1 MNINNRLIIG
11 FALLIVVSFFAILQ
25 IYTLSDLA
33 YKLYKHPFTINSAIY
48 NINSNII
55 KIKHS
60 LKVIEFNNLNN
71 HIKVLQEEQTLIHEE
86 EEIYIQLERLKQDN
100 LDNKPDI
107 VHLITLLDNW
117 REVRIKLMQQIK
129 AHQSTLSLIEQQAF
143 PRLNQIETIIEKIIQ
158 FGNQKVN
165 YFINNIDTQT
175 RHTAIWSLAI
185 LIMALIIARWLIQ
198 AVRAFRQEEA
208 RYRAIVQGQTE
219 LVCRFLPDMK
229 LTFVNDAFC
238 HYFAISRQ
246 QASNHQ
252 VLDFI
257 PLANHA
263 MVVNK
268 IRQLTEQ
275 PQLNYITYE
284 HEGLSNEK
292 KDVWQQWTIRA
303 ILDNNNNI
311 IEFQSVGLDI
321 TQRKQVEQTL
331 WESQLRL
338 AEAQRI
344 AHLGNWTWDLITG
357 EEQWSE
363 EMYSIFGLDLTQDQF
378 THETFEKALYPDDKP
393 YVLKAFEHAI
403 SADEPYD
410 IEFRITHYDN
420 SIRHIQAFG
429 KLIRD
434 TGRPL
439 RLIGTAQD
447 MTERKRAEKALR
459 ESEAHL
465 KAIFES
471 AAVGIVLTD
480 AEEHFFQ
487 CNATWLEMTGY
498 TRKELCQLTYGAI
511 THPDDGKSCHQYY
524 KSLATGLN
532 NNYRVEKRLI
542 RKDGTYFWADVS
554 LTMIHD
560 QNQQFEA
567 AIGVIVNI
575 DERKQAETKL
585 KQAKETAEIAN
596 RAKSTFL
603 ANMSHELRTP
613 LNAILGYAQIFQR
626 DTRLTNEQQEGI
638 DTIHRNG
645 EYLLTLIN
653 DILDLAKIE
662 ADRVELYNV
671 AFRLDDFLDDII
683 KLFKIRAEQKEIRF
697 EYQKLTS
704 LPSIVYAD
712 DKRLRQILINLLSN
726 AVKFTQQG
734 RVILK
739 ISYAHGKIQFQ
750 VEDTG
755 IGIAAD
761 EIDKICLP
769 FQQVGDQNYRAQ
781 GTGLGLSITKKLVDM
796 MNGQLHVTSVLGKGS
811 TFWVEL
817 DLPENNQASQDIGLT
832 NINNPLLN
840 NENLSEQA
848 IIDLCE
854 GHHVKI
860 TEPVTQ
866 LANREVILQP
876 DKAYKILI
884 VDDQFENRILLRKL
898 LQPLSLEITEATN
911 GEQAITRALQINP
924 DVILMDLM
932 MPDMDGFE
940 ATRQIRQTL
949 PQVVIIAISAS
960 AFDYHRQKSFDAGCN
975 DFLAKP
981 LHSDSLFDCL
991 QKYIKIHRKVT
1002 IEMMA
1007 TLSEPLLTIPLSQ
1020 EQAATLLELSRRG
1033 DLKGILNYVEALKQH
1048 NPAFTPFSD
1057 KIQQLAKQLKMKQI
1071 AELTQKY
1078 FHDSYVP

>member
-11 FALLIVVSFFAILQ
+11 FALVIVVSFFAILQ
-25 IYTLSDLA
+25 IYTLSDLS
-33 YKLYKHPFTINSAIY
+33 YIKYKHPFTIISAIY

-60 LKVIEFNNLNN
+60 LRVIGFNNPNN
-71 HIKVLQEEQTLIHEE
+71 RINVLQEEHALIREE
-86 EEIYIQLERLKQDN
+86 EEIYIQLKRLKQDN
-100 LDNKPDI
+100 LDNEPDI
-107 VHLITLLDNW
+107 IHLITLIDNW
-117 REVRIKLMQQIK
+117 HEVRIKLMQQIK

-143 PRLNQIETIIEKIIQ
+143 PRLHQIETVIEKIIQ
-158 FGNQKVN
+158 IGNQKVD

-185 LIMALIIARWLIQ
+185 LFLALIIARWLIQ
-198 AVRAFRQEEA
+198 AVRAFRE
-208 RYRAIVQGQTE
+208 
-219 LVCRFLPDMK
+219 
-229 LTFVNDAFC
+229 
-238 HYFAISRQ
+238 
-246 QASNHQ
+246 
-252 VLDFI
+252 
-257 PLANHA
+257 
-263 MVVNK
+263 
-268 IRQLTEQ
+268 
-275 PQLNYITYE
+275 
-284 HEGLSNEK
+284 
-292 KDVWQQWTIRA
+292 
-303 ILDNNNNI
+303 
-311 IEFQSVGLDI
+311 SVGLDI

-344 AHLGNWTWDLITG
+344 AHLGNWTWDLISG

-393 YVLKAFEHAI
+393 YVLQAFEQAI
-403 SADEPYD
+403 SVDEPYD
-410 IEFRITHYDN
+410 IEFRIIHCDN

-434 TGRPL
+434 AGRPL

-447 MTERKRAEKALR
+447 ITERKRAERALR

-465 KAIFES
+465 KAVFES

-498 TRKELCQLTYGAI
+498 SRKELCQLTYSAI

-671 AFRLDDFLDDII
+671 AFRIDDFLDDIV
-683 KLFKIRAEQKEIRF
+683 KLFKVRAEQKEIRF
-697 EYQKLTS
+697 EYQELSS

-726 AVKFTQQG
+726 AVKFTQRG
-734 RVILK
+734 SVILK
-739 ISYAHGKIQFQ
+739 ISYAHGKIRFQ
-750 VEDTG
+750 VDDTG

-817 DLPENNQASQDIGLT
+817 DLPENSQTNVGLS
-832 NINNPLLN
+832 NVNKPLLN

-854 GHHVKI
+854 GHSVKT

-866 LANREVILQP
+866 LPNREVILQP
-876 DKAYKILI
+876 DKAYKILL
-884 VDDQFENRILLRKL
+884 VDDQVENRRLLRKL

-911 GEQAITRALQINP
+911 GEQAITTALQVNP

-940 ATRQIRQTL
+940 ATRQIRQSL
-949 PQVVIIAISAS
+949 PKVIIIAISAS
-960 AFDYHRQKSFDAGCN
+960 AFDYHRQRSFDAGCN

-981 LHSDSLFDCL
+981 LHSDSLFGCL

-1002 IEMMA
+1002 IETTT